1 MITELNAKQIR
12 DNLDDDHW
20 SARLLAEI
28 VCSSYWGGAGVDL
41 RELDRLD
48 TDNWRQAVAIMGY
61 RRTPGWDD
69 AEFYAL
75 ACWCRTR
82 HHLAQWGKAE

>member
-1 MITELNAKQIR
+1 MIAGMIGKQIR
-12 DNLDDDHW
+12 DKLDNSHW
-20 SARLLAEI
+20 SSRLLARV

-48 TDNWRQAVAIMGY
+48 ADNWQLAVAIMGY

-75 ACWCRTR
+75 ACWCRIR
-82 HHLAQWGKAE
+82 HDLKEWIAEN